1 MLMIERKKV
10 VIVAACAALVLLIV
24 GTVAWWL
31 GRGGVGGG
39 SEQGSVQSY
48 KEELKAK
55 FNGAVVSDTEKYQ
68 MLDQLS
74 QKTAPDALTDSDKLK
89 LLESLK

>member
-1 MLMIERKKV
+1 MIERKKV

-31 GRGGVGGG
+31 GRGGGGG

-55 FNGAVVSDTEKYQ
+55 FNGAVVSDTEKISNVRPAFSKNRTRRPHRQ
-68 MLDQLS
+68 RQVKIIRIAKITL
-74 QKTAPDALTDSDKLK
+74 
-89 LLESLK
+89 

>member
-1 MLMIERKKV
+1 MIERKKV

-24 GTVAWWL
+24 GTVSWWL
-31 GRGGVGGG
+31 GRGGGGG